1 MLSGSFCLLMNA
13 QQRHVHLCER
23 KGCVP
28 YDDAFLKLMR
38 QALLILSFFLFALQS
53 HSQHRGLNSFVA
65 NEQYFKGSK
74 KATAFYKS
82 KEYLKADVLFDS
94 LYNNFNKLL
103 SIDKYNAACCWSLV
117 GNSDKAFLYLNS
129 YAKDDKELNILDL
142 LNDSDLVFLHSD
154 PRWKMFASLMQSNID
169 SAKKKYHFKDTTVN
183 VGSHNLH
190 FKILKGNSTVI
201 LFEAGGL
208 DDSRTWGDF
217 LMTVHD
223 QTGATLVAYDRAGF
237 GKSTRDSIHSDI
249 SFEVRSLE
257 TGLKK
262 LGYEKT
268 KFIVVCHSLG
278 GLYSTLFIS
287 RNKNRILSAVYID
300 ASISCFYNESIVM
313 RILIDPV
320 KPNLEKIKREN
331 VGIFYIYKDI
341 EKNINVLSKVR
352 FPVTVP
358 IRDIISDNATWQ
370 AASDNERW
378 EKCHR
383 EFCAATKNRVFLVD
397 KGCNHYIFKDNPRL
411 IINEIA
417 TAYKTTRN
425 KP

>member
-1 MLSGSFCLLMNA
+1 
-13 QQRHVHLCER
+13 
-23 KGCVP
+23 
-28 YDDAFLKLMR
+28 MR
-38 QALLILSFFLFALQS
+38 QAILLLFFFLSAL
-53 HSQHRGLNSFVA
+53 HSRSQQRGLNLFVA

-74 KATAFYKS
+74 KATALYKS
-82 KEYLKADVLFDS
+82 KEYLKSAVLFDS
-94 LYNNFNKLL
+94 LYKKHNNLL

-129 YAKDDKELNILDL
+129 YARDDKELNISDL
-142 LNDSDLVFLHSD
+142 LSDSDLVSLHGD
-154 PRWKMFASLMQSNID
+154 PRWKTFGSLMQSNID
-169 SAKKKYHFKDTTVN
+169 SAKEKYHFNDTTVN

-208 DDSRTWGDF
+208 DDSRTWGDL

-223 QTGATLVAYDRAGF
+223 QTGATLIAYDRAGF

-249 SFEVRSLE
+249 SFEVRGLE

-262 LGYEKT
+262 LGYEKR

-287 RNKNRILSAVYID
+287 RNKNRVLSAVYID
-300 ASISCFYNESIVM
+300 ASISCFYNESIVK

-320 KPNLEKIKREN
+320 KPNLEKIKKEN
-331 VGIFYIYKDI
+331 VGVFYIYTDI
-341 EKNINVLSKVR
+341 QKNINTLSKVT

-358 IRDIISDNATWQ
+358 TRNIISDNATWQ
-370 AASDNERW
+370 AASDNKRW
-378 EKCHR
+378 KKCHR
-383 EFCAATKNRVFLVD
+383 EFCAATKNRVFLVA
-397 KGCNHYIFKDNPRL
+397 KGCGHYIFKDNPRL